1 MSKYSKYK
9 GDLGLLFVALIWGSG
24 FVGVD
29 IAIQYFSP
37 TQIIFLRF
45 LIAGI
50 IMLSLALPKLKA
62 VNKDLIKSAFILS
75 FFLYVPFYLQTT
87 GLLYTTLSKSAFLT
101 ATNVVIVPFIA
112 LVIYKRK
119 VDKHSIIGAI
129 FTLSGIAI
137 LSLDSNMSMGYG
149 EFITFLS
156 AVGFAVQIFMTGEVS
171 KKYDFILLNTFLM
184 LFTSLIALIVLLF
197 NTEIMTISQSLNHS
211 TALVSILFVGTF
223 PTSIAYLMQIW
234 SQKYTSPT
242 KAAVIL
248 STEAVF
254 GTLMSVI
261 LLGETLTVKIIIGC
275 IVISCGVLI
284 SELKLNIK
292 KIK

>member
-1 MSKYSKYK
+1 MNKYK
-9 GDLGLLFVALIWGSG
+9 GDLGLLFVAFIWGSG

-29 IAIQYFSP
+29 IAIKYFLP

-45 LIAGI
+45 LIAGL
-50 IMLSLALPKLKA
+50 IMLVAALPRLKS
-62 VNKDLIKSAFILS
+62 VSRDLIKSSFTLS
-75 FFLYVPFYLQTT
+75 FLLYIPFYLQTT
-87 GLLYTTLSKSAFLT
+87 GLLYTSLSKSAFLT

-119 VDKHSIIGAI
+119 VDKYSIVGAV
-129 FTLSGIAI
+129 FTLLGIAI

-156 AVGFAVQIFMTGEVS
+156 AIGFAIQIFMTGEVT

-184 LFTSLIALIVLLF
+184 LFTSAIAFAVLLF
-197 NTEIMTISQSLNHS
+197 NNQLGTIIEPLYNP
-211 TALVSILFVGTF
+211 TALMSILFVGAF

-261 LLGETLTVKIIIGC
+261 ILSEALTAKIIIGC
-275 IVISCGVLI
+275 IVISCGVLM
-284 SELKLNIK
+284 SELKPSFRKLISR
-292 KIK
+292 